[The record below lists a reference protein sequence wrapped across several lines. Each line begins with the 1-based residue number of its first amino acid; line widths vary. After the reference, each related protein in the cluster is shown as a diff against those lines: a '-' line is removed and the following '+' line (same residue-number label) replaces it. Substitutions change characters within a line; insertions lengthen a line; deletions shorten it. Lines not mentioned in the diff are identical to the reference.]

1 MNIEIIK
8 MLVNKEKRIVIAIIV
23 NNYIDN
29 PWYNIINPSY
39 NFENHIS

>member
-23 NNYIDN
+23 NNDIDN
-29 PWYNIINPSY
+29 PWYNIINPS
-39 NFENHIS
+39 